1 MVIIIVRFIIAV
13 RMVIIVRWFSGVIM
27 VTIFIVSIIW
37 FSGVEMVT
45 IFRFTVLPIFTVLP
59 FSIITRFTSCRGQW
73 VELRGKGGKILMVFW
88 NKLMGIEVD
97 RFWVDIRVQGVPVG
111 PVGPLP
117 QSVVIAGHC
126 KGSLVVSIREGV
138 VGYGWVGK
146 TKVGVG

>member
-1 MVIIIVRFIIAV
+1 MYDLRHGACKAY
-13 RMVIIVRWFSGVIM
+13 G
-27 VTIFIVSIIW
+27 TC
-37 FSGVEMVT
+37 E
-45 IFRFTVLPIFTVLP
+45 
-59 FSIITRFTSCRGQW
+59 TRGH
-73 VELRGKGGKILMVFW
+73 GGFVGLAKPAT
-88 NKLMGIEVD
+88 
-97 RFWVDIRVQGVPVG
+97 PVG

>member
-1 MVIIIVRFIIAV
+1 MFIIAV
-13 RMVIIVRWFSGVIM
+13 RMVIIVRWFSGVK
-27 VTIFIVSIIW
+27 
-37 FSGVEMVT
+37 MVT
-45 IFRFTVLPIFTVLP
+45 IFRFTVLPFFTVLP
-59 FSIITRFTSCRGQW
+59 LSIITRFTSCRGQW
-73 VELRGKGGKILMVFW
+73 VELRGKGGKILM
-88 NKLMGIEVD
+88 GIEVE
-97 RFWVDIRVQGVPVG
+97 RFWVDIRVGGVPVG